1 MTISNKVGYA
11 VLGLGVGK
19 THVKAAVN
27 AQGCEFVA
35 ICDLDKE
42 KLNSIGDEFGIAKE
56 NRYTSYE
63 QLLSRSDIQIVSVCT
78 PSGMHRD
85 HAVQALRAGKH
96 VLAEKPLEIELDKI
110 NDILKVAEEE
120 GKFVGSVFQNRLSPG
135 NRKIKETVES
145 GRLGK
150 LITSNFHIKWYRT
163 DEYYARNG
171 GWRGTWAMDGGGA
184 IMNQSVH
191 TVDLMQWFMG
201 PVKSIFAKA
210 GAFNHDIETEDT
222 AVAVVSF
229 ENGAIGTLIGTTC
242 AYPGLEILSQIHG
255 TTGTVYANNSNIEVY
270 KLADD
275 PDRTEEAQVLAE
287 FGKKEKASGGADPAA
302 ISTTGHAGQ
311 IQDMIF
317 AVLENRPPMIQG
329 KEGYA
334 AVEIILALYE
344 SARTGK
350 EVFLR

>member
-1 MTISNKVGYA
+1 MMGKEVGYGI
-11 VLGLGVGK
+11 LGLGIGK
-19 THVKAAVN
+19 THVRAAVK
-27 AQGCEFVA
+27 AQGCKFVA
-35 ICDLDKE
+35 ICDQNEQL
-42 KLNSIGDEFGIAKE
+42 LHSVGDEFQIDPKY
-56 NRYTSYE
+56 RYTRYADM
-63 QLLSRSDIQIVSVCT
+63 LSNPDIDVVSICT

-85 HAVQALRAGKH
+85 HAVEALRAGKH
-96 VLAEKPLEIELDKI
+96 VLVEKPLEITIEKI
-110 NDILKVAEEE
+110 HDILRAGEEA
-120 GKFVGSVFQNRLSPG
+120 GKFVGCIFQNRLSPG
-135 NRKIKETVES
+135 NRKIKETVDS

-150 LITSNFHIKWYRT
+150 LITANFHVKWYRT

-201 PVKSIFAKA
+201 PVKSVFAKA
-210 GAFNHDIETEDT
+210 GAFNHKIETEDT
-222 AVAVVSF
+222 AVAVVTF

-242 AYPGLEILSQIHG
+242 AYPGLEVCVQIHG
-255 TTGTVYANNSNIEVY
+255 SKGSIYANNANIEVY

-275 PDRTEEAQVLAE
+275 PDGTEEARVLAE
-287 FGKKEKASGGADPAA
+287 FGKREQKSGGADPMA

-317 AVLENRPPMIQG
+317 AVRDNRPPMIEG
-329 KEGYA
+329 KEGLP